1 MYNLHRNR
9 RKQLHWAKT
18 CNDFSKVL
26 ALALS
31 VSLTFSLTR
40 LFYTLSFYPFQ
51 FTLSFSFSFSLL
63 SFSLLIFSLF
73 YPLSLPLSSS
83 ADAFYHSLFAFCIL
97 HLASDSKVRLLFMIH
112 NCFLQMFQMNFHI
125 SWREIDT
132 NEHIHIQPSQ
142 TNAMHKWFALE

>member
-26 ALALS
+26 ASAPSVFLS
-31 VSLTFSLTR
+31 FSLTR
-40 LFYTLSFYPFQ
+40 LSYTLSFVSFLLHS
-51 FTLSFSFSFSLL
+51 LSLFLFYSSLFFSFTRF
-63 SFSLLIFSLF
+63 LF
-73 YPLSLPLSSS
+73 RSLPPPMHFTIRCL
-83 ADAFYHSLFAFCIL
+83 HFAFCIL

-142 TNAMHKWFALE
+142 TNSMHKWFALE